1 MNSIVSEKNWISNNL
16 QAAGQPIKYEN
27 LSQSYLRAETLLSSN
42 ALIDFTIQQNK
53 RSNPI
58 VTERLLSLNDQFVL
72 THITVGLK
80 QIASDTPTDVQHQ
93 NADIYSYDNPNVFT
107 GTNAQN
113 VSAIYNGSL
122 RFNIDRRDYI
132 PEFPVRGFRRVPET
146 QSGSTLIA
154 EGTAST
160 PADTFAGNGSLDS
173 WPNGLYAFYPVDP
186 TLIDGRQTLEI
197 SIDLGSSVDFDDS
210 SNSIYAVFE
219 ARGYLLVN
227 AKS

>member
-1 MNSIVSEKNWISNNL
+1 MNLIVSEKKWIENNL
-16 QAAGQPIKYEN
+16 QMAGQPIPYEN
-27 LSQSYLRAETLLSSN
+27 LSQSYLRAETLLASN
-42 ALIDFTIQQNK
+42 SQINFTIQENK
-53 RSNPI
+53 KSSPI

-80 QIASDTPTDVQHQ
+80 QIGSDTPTNVQHL

-122 RFNIDRRDYI
+122 RFNIDRKDFI
-132 PEFPVRGFRRVPET
+132 PEFPVRAFRRVPET
-146 QSGSTLIA
+146 QSGSTLVTF
-154 EGTAST
+154 GTAST
-160 PADTFAGNGSLDS
+160 PAATFSGNGSIDG

-197 SIDLGSSVDFDDS
+197 SIDLGNSVDFDDS

-227 AKS
+227 AKD